1 MKHIRMTL
9 AITRHRWM
17 RGIIIMTILLR
28 EEQHKT
34 LISISDLRSYIHCD
48 RAGGMI
54 KSPNLVREH
63 IRSLAS
69 RVIKVQ
75 LNLE

>member
-17 RGIIIMTILLR
+17 RGIIMTILLR

-34 LISISDLRSYIHCD
+34 LVSISDLRSYIHCD